1 METKKPKFILLPNYK
16 EYSIDEMQ
24 KRAAGFYEDIKRRR
38 TIRDFSD
45 RPVPKEIIEKCL
57 LAAGTAPNG
66 ANKQP
71 WYFVVVTDPEI
82 KKKIREAAEKEE
94 EAFYSGR
101 APDAWLEALAPLGT
115 DASKPFLETAPY
127 LIVIFAQS
135 HELTTDNIKSKNYYV
150 QESVGIATGILVT
163 AIHHAGLVSLTH
175 TPSPMGFLGKIL
187 KRPPANERAY
197 LILVVGY
204 PEENARV
211 PDISKKSLEEIAT
224 FV

>member
-1 METKKPKFILLPNYK
+1 METKKQKFILLPNYK

-24 KRAAGFYEDIKRRR
+24 KRADGFYEDIKRRR

-187 KRPPANERAY
+187 KRPANERAY

-224 FV
+224 FI